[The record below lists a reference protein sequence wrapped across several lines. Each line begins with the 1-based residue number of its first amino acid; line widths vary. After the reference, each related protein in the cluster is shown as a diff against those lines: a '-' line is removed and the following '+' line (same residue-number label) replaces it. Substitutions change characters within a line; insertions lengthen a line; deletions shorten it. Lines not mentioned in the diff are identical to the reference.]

1 MAATATCR
9 GATSS
14 PTGARPFALEPGEAV
29 YVPVKAPH
37 WVKNGPEVSISFSI
51 TWRSEWSFRE
61 EYARRMN
68 ALLRKAGL
76 SPPRPG
82 AIPTRTI

>member
-1 MAATATCR
+1 
-9 GATSS
+9 
-14 PTGARPFALEPGEAV
+14 
-29 YVPVKAPH
+29 
-37 WVKNGPEVSISFSI
+37 VKNGPEVSISFSI

-76 SPPRPG
+76 KPASPRRYPHQNHLKSFGYRVVDRIAFRQKWGPVLRSESD
-82 AIPTRTI
+82 PDS